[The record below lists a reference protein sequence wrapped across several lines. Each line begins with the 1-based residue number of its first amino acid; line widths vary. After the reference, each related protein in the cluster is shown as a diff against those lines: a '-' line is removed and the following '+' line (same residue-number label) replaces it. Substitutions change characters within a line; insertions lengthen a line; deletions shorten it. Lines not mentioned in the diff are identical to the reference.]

1 MAGYLYSIRPV
12 FVIYFVQ
19 LDNDNLYHA
28 FSLLVLVQY
37 PGYLVTISCFSIS
50 SYLVFFLFLFLFF
63 NFSFDEELVFYSQ
76 VQLISVRRSCKKKI
90 GNVTIRDAI
99 HDPSWNSEEK
109 RNATEQNFALDAI
122 RFHYLWMT
130 LQVALNRSVVLA
142 IDIPTCRAPL
152 SWLCSDSALY
162 PDVSGYCLKRQ
173 IWNSLWRP
181 IYVMNSLMILN
192 YPVIPSHRR
201 SATVSLE
208 TWLLYKFKL

>member
-1 MAGYLYSIRPV
+1 MFFDI
-12 FVIYFVQ
+12 FV
-19 LDNDNLYHA
+19 
-28 FSLLVLVQY
+28 
-37 PGYLVTISCFSIS
+37 SC
-50 SYLVFFLFLFLFF
+50 VFLFLFLFLYF

-90 GNVTIRDAI
+90 GNVTIRDAT

-152 SWLCSDSALY
+152 SWLCPDSALY

-181 IYVMNSLMILN
+181 IYVINSLIILN
-192 YPVIPSHRR
+192 YPVILSHRC

-208 TWLLYKFKL
+208 TWLLYKFKLLIEIREMVSFELGKEIKKDVFFRLVTSVGLFLQTLRYRHYWS